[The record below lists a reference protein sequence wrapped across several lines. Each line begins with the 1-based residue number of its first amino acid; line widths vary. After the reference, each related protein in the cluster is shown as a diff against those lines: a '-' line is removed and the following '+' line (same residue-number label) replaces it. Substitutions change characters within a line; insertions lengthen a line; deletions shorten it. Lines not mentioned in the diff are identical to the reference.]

1 MDPSKSTQ
9 GVGDASGSAASG
21 TGYQYALVVGND
33 APDRAWVEGI
43 LMRGGLE
50 VAACTEAELLGM
62 ADVVPPQIVILDD
75 SSAREERMA
84 TFANLRAHP
93 PLAGIPIVVLAYDA
107 DIDSF
112 SAAITRG
119 AAAYLVKPV
128 AAEEVVAVS
137 HKISGWLSSADR
149 TEKRRRLRRP
159 LLLRVDV
166 EVKAR
171 KLTLV
176 GQIVDVSGTGC
187 RIELD
192 QALDKGEAVRITL
205 YGLEGS
211 TNLTL
216 GGEVRWHRVA
226 PDGTHAIGAKFTGT
240 AAILAGRML
249 GTVPGP

>member
-1 MDPSKSTQ
+1 MTDST
-9 GVGDASGSAASG
+9 SRG
-21 TGYQYALVVGND
+21 TGYQYTLVVGHD

-50 VAACTEAELLGM
+50 VAACTEAELLAM
-62 ADVVPPQIVILDD
+62 PDIVPPHLILLDD

-84 TFANLRAHP
+84 SFAGLRAHP
-93 PLAGIPIVVLAYDA
+93 PLAGVPIIVLAYDA

-112 SAAITRG
+112 SAAVTRG

-128 AAEEVVAVS
+128 PAEEVVAVA
-137 HKISGWLSSADR
+137 HKISGWLSSSDL

-166 EVKAR
+166 EVRAR
-171 KLTLV
+171 QLTV
-176 GQIVDVSGTGC
+176 PGQIVDVSGTGC
-187 RIELD
+187 RVELKGP
-192 QALDKGEAVRITL
+192 LEKGEGVRLTL

-216 GGEVRWHRVA
+216 GGEVRWVRQA
-226 PDGTHAIGAKFTGT
+226 ADGTHAVGVKFTGT
-240 AAILAGRML
+240 AAVLAGRML
-249 GTVPGP
+249 GTVPDRL

>member
-1 MDPSKSTQ
+1 MSDT
-9 GVGDASGSAASG
+9 GSSR
-21 TGYQYALVVGND
+21 TGYQYCLVVGDD

-43 LMRGGLE
+43 LLRGGLE
-50 VAACTEAELLGM
+50 VAACTEAELLAM
-62 ADVVPPQIVILDD
+62 PDIVPPQIVILDD
-75 SSAREERMA
+75 ASAREERMA
-84 TFANLRAHP
+84 TFANLRAHA

-112 SAAITRG
+112 STAITRG

-128 AAEEVVAVS
+128 AAEEVVAVA

-171 KLTLV
+171 QLTV
-176 GQIVDVSGTGC
+176 PGQIVDVSGSGC
-187 RIELD
+187 RVELNEP
-192 QALDKGEAVRITL
+192 LEKGEVVRLTL

-216 GGEVRWHRVA
+216 GGEVRWHRQG
-226 PDGTHAIGAKFTGT
+226 PDGTHLIGAKFTGT
-240 AAILAGRML
+240 AAVLAGRML
-249 GTVPGP
+249 GTVPER